1 VVGGDF
7 ALKYPQPYAGA
18 YFFADFVRSWIA
30 YLTVDN
36 GGNLIEV
43 EQLPIAA
50 DGPVALRTGPDG
62 EIYYLSWNTGELR
75 HLHWTSTS

>member
-7 ALKYPQPYAGA
+7 ASSYPGPYAGA

-30 YLTVDN
+30 YLTVDSD
-36 GGNLIEV
+36 GELRV
-43 EQLPIAA
+43 EHLDIAA
-50 DGPVALRTGPDG
+50 DGPVTLKTGPDG

-75 HLHWTSTS
+75 RLRWVSSS